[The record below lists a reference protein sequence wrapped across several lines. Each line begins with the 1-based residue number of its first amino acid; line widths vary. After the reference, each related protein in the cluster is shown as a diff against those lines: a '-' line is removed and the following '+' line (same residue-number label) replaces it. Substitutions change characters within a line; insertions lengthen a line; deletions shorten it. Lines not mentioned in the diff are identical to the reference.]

1 MKKTILTVLA
11 LAVLLTGCAK
21 GADTTD
27 TTNNVQMRVQDG
39 YIQYY
44 NGTDWQN
51 LVSTDELKG
60 EKGDKGDKGDQ
71 GEQGVHGERGPAGTS
86 TGTAGATGAT
96 GATGAQRPQGR

>member
-44 NGTDWQN
+44 NGTD
-51 LVSTDELKG
+51 
-60 EKGDKGDKGDQ
+60 
-71 GEQGVHGERGPAGTS
+71 
-86 TGTAGATGAT
+86 
-96 GATGAQRPQGR
+96 